1 MSPDEARST
10 GGERE
15 AIDVVALQRLHAA
28 YADTCSRRAFA
39 ELAEQFLPGAE
50 VVVDRRSIDPV
61 RVVGPAALGE
71 FIETNLAPFEF
82 FEFVVLNSHFV
93 FDAAT
98 GDAASGRM
106 WMSELRQDRANGR
119 WTVIYG
125 LYTDRYARVDGRW
138 WFAHRLYR
146 TLARTAP
153 DFAVFPIP
161 PDDGGD
167 RPDLRPPTD
176 R

>member
-1 MSPDEARST
+1 MTPDE
-10 GGERE
+10 GL
-15 AIDVVALQRLHAA
+15 DVVALGRLHAA
-28 YADTCSRRAFA
+28 YADTCSRRAFT
-39 ELAEQFLPGAE
+39 ELAGQFLPDAE

-61 RVVGPAALGE
+61 RLVGPAALGE
-71 FIETNLAPFEF
+71 FISTALEPFEF

-93 FDAAT
+93 LGDDGTSAT
-98 GDAASGRM
+98 GRM
-106 WMSELRQDRANGR
+106 WMSELRQDRASGR

-153 DFAVFPIP
+153 DFPVFPVP
-161 PDDGGD
+161 GDDAAAGD
-167 RPDLRPPTD
+167 P
-176 R
+176 

>member
-1 MSPDEARST
+1 MSPDESL
-10 GGERE
+10 
-15 AIDVVALQRLHAA
+15 DVVALGRLHAA

-39 ELAEQFLPGAE
+39 ELADQFLPDAE

-61 RVVGPAALGE
+61 RLVGPGALGD
-71 FIETNLAPFEF
+71 FISNALEPFEF

-93 FDAAT
+93 LGGGDHGSAT
-98 GDAASGRM
+98 GRM
-106 WMSELRQDRANGR
+106 WMSELRQDRASGR

-125 LYTDRYARVDGRW
+125 LYADRYARVDGRW

-153 DFAVFPIP
+153 DFAVFPIA
-161 PDDGGD
+161 DDASGD
-167 RPDLRPPTD
+167 VH
-176 R
+176 

>member
-1 MSPDEARST
+1 MSPDEAL
-10 GGERE
+10 
-15 AIDVVALQRLHAA
+15 AVVALGRLHAA

-39 ELAEQFLPGAE
+39 ELADQFLPGAE

-61 RVVGPAALGE
+61 RLVGPAALGE
-71 FIETNLAPFEF
+71 LISTALEPFEF
-82 FEFVVLNSHFV
+82 FEFVVLNSHIV
-93 FDAAT
+93 LSGDDPDSAT
-98 GDAASGRM
+98 GRM
-106 WMSELRQDRANGR
+106 WMSELRQDRASGR

-125 LYTDRYARVDGRW
+125 LYADRYARADGRW

-161 PDDGGD
+161 DDA
-167 RPDLRPPTD
+167 RP
-176 R
+176 

>member
-1 MSPDEARST
+1 MSPSLDETA
-10 GGERE
+10 
-15 AIDVVALQRLHAA
+15 DVVALQRLHAA

-39 ELAEQFLPGAE
+39 ELAEQFRPDAE
-50 VVVDRRSIDPV
+50 VVVDRRSIEPV
-61 RVVGPAALGE
+61 RLVGPAALGE

-82 FEFVVLNSHFV
+82 FEFVVLNSHV
-93 FDAAT
+93 VLDAGGDTAT
-98 GDAASGRM
+98 GRM

-125 LYTDRYARVDGRW
+125 LYADRYARVDGRW

-153 DFAVFPIP
+153 DFAVFPV
-161 PDDGGD
+161 PDDA
-167 RPDLRPPTD
+167 
-176 R
+176 